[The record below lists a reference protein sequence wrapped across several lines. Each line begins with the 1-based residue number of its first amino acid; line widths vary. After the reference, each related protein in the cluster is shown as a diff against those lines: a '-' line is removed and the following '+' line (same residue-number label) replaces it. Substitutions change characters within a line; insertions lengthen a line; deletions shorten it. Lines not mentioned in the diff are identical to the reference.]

1 MSDISIQFT
10 WFDLLLVA
18 LLIGWP
24 GLLLGAALGAVAGG
38 AIASTARSSARS
50 SGSVSGSA
58 CNLPGD
64 SIAASAIT
72 CVHPRSSVVSIPA

>member
-50 SGSVSGSA
+50 SGSVCGPVYS
-58 CNLPGD
+58 LPGG
-64 SIAASAIT
+64 SVAVSAII
-72 CVHPRSSVVSIPA
+72 CVHPRSSVVSIPV